1 CRDIQPLRSTTRDVS
16 ATMKSCSR
24 GHLAVIVA
32 AVATSGLWSS
42 ELHADPSVLPPS
54 FASNYGENE
63 TPRSAA
69 MGGALHALG
78 AGTTAPFLNPANMGL
93 TRVYHVQALGQFMPE
108 ANKQL
113 YGATVVDSSR
123 RLSGGFSFVGG
134 LMDPD
139 GVDRSVMDGR
149 ISVAF
154 AIAQQVHLGL
164 TGRYLNISQQGLGPL
179 GTSRASGG
187 LLDPDSPPSGRKP
200 LINDVS
206 FDAGLTVKVTPG
218 LNIAAFGHNL
228 SYPNHGFLPTVVGG
242 ALGYANDQFALEV
255 DGVADLS
262 SYTRPSARIM
272 GGGEYMVAGHVP
284 LALGYRFDLLDPTL
298 SRASHQL
305 SAGMGY
311 VSRQFGLRVA
321 VRRTLVGPSATSIL
335 ASVSYHLESSGA
347 VAIQPY

>member
-1 CRDIQPLRSTTRDVS
+1 
-16 ATMKSCSR
+16 M
-24 GHLAVIVA
+24 
-32 AVATSGLWSS
+32 VATVVASGLLGS
-42 ELHADPSVLPPS
+42 ELHAEPSVLPPA

-78 AGTTAPFLNPANMGL
+78 GGTTAPLLNPANMGL
-93 TRVYHVQALGQFMPE
+93 TRVYHIQALGQFMPE
-108 ANKQL
+108 ASKQL
-113 YGATVVDSSR
+113 YGGTVVDSSR

-134 LMDPD
+134 MMDPD

-154 AIAQQVHLGL
+154 AIAPQVHLGL

-179 GTSRASGG
+179 GASRASGG
-187 LLDPDSPPSGRKP
+187 LSDPENAPSGRKP

-206 FDAGLTVKVTPG
+206 FDAGLTVAVTPG

-242 ALGYANDQFALEV
+242 GVGYGTSDFTIEV

-262 SYTRPSARIM
+262 SYTRPSARVM
-272 GGGEYMVAGHVP
+272 GGGEYLVAGHVP

-305 SAGMGY
+305 SAGAGY

-321 VRRTLVGPSATSIL
+321 VRRTLVGPSATAIL

-347 VAIQPY
+347 VAIRPY